1 MMKNNLMM
9 AGAVLLTLAGT
20 GCATKKYV
28 AKSVAPV
35 ESRVSATEAK
45 NTDQD
50 KQLTDQGKQISD
62 HAQQIDGLTTDLSR
76 TKERLTDADAKAV
89 AAGQAAQRAGE
100 RADSAQTAADGAK
113 TFAEQGLQ
121 RADQR
126 STQIE
131 RTMEG
136 MNKYKMLQS
145 ETVLF
150 NVNQSKL
157 SDDAKAKLD
166 DIAKAA
172 EAQPRY
178 VIEVQGFTDK
188 TGSAAGN
195 EALSEARAQ
204 SVTRYLVNEGKIA
217 VRTIN
222 QLGSGYA
229 MPVADDKTRDGRKMN
244 RRVEIRIWVPEA
256 NAGSPSVAAAGGQ

>member
-1 MMKNNLMM
+1 
-9 AGAVLLTLAGT
+9 
-20 GCATKKYV
+20 
-28 AKSVAPV
+28 
-35 ESRVSATEAK
+35 
-45 NTDQD
+45 
-50 KQLTDQGKQISD
+50 
-62 HAQQIDGLTTDLSR
+62 QIDSISTDLSR

-126 STQIE
+126 ASQME
-131 RTMEG
+131 KTMEG

-166 DIAKAA
+166 EIARAA

-178 VIEVQGFTDK
+178 VVEVQGFTDK
-188 TGSAAGN
+188 
-195 EALSEARAQ
+195 
-204 SVTRYLVNEGKIA
+204 
-217 VRTIN
+217 
-222 QLGSGYA
+222 
-229 MPVADDKTRDGRKMN
+229 
-244 RRVEIRIWVPEA
+244 
-256 NAGSPSVAAAGGQ
+256 